1 MEENNHVE
9 DPVSAVISEENI
21 VYFDDLL
28 KATVD
33 TFFREGVSLSHH
45 LFDFPNF
52 ANHTAPIET
61 PKESQVP
68 RQFDKHEFPNP
79 KKPSLIRRKTV
90 APANKRGGR
99 VVRVMRGSS
108 YNGRLEHTTAG
119 PTEEPCDNNK
129 SSSADGDRVASFVK
143 DALVLH
149 KWSYHNVRKVFMG
162 LDRGKKGWVSRKEF
176 KIATERLSLGLTN
189 KELSAFIAFLSET
202 YSKHKEEILQ
212 SSGRQEPLLFSQI
225 IASSMQRSF
234 TDKPLRDDQIL
245 YSTMLWLYFGAQ
257 KQYKSNF
264 LRSTPE
270 SGAVLKSNRANPQ
283 RNGQQDSSHTDVP
296 TSFFSSHTKVS
307 TLRPF
312 TAPIKRNYYR
322 AKNHRGIEN
331 RDMGSLFANSQPRRP
346 QSSGYISKVRQ
357 RSKQYSSWRPSP
369 RMKRINIVANIKS
382 RAKPKYSRMF
392 S

>member
-1 MEENNHVE
+1 M
-9 DPVSAVISEENI
+9 
-21 VYFDDLL
+21 
-28 KATVD
+28 
-33 TFFREGVSLSHH
+33 
-45 LFDFPNF
+45 
-52 ANHTAPIET
+52 
-61 PKESQVP
+61 
-68 RQFDKHEFPNP
+68 
-79 KKPSLIRRKTV
+79 
-90 APANKRGGR
+90 
-99 VVRVMRGSS
+99 
-108 YNGRLEHTTAG
+108 
-119 PTEEPCDNNK
+119 
-129 SSSADGDRVASFVK
+129 
-143 DALVLH
+143 
-149 KWSYHNVRKVFMG
+149 
-162 LDRGKKGWVSRKEF
+162 
-176 KIATERLSLGLTN
+176 
-189 KELSAFIAFLSET
+189 
-202 YSKHKEEILQ
+202 Q